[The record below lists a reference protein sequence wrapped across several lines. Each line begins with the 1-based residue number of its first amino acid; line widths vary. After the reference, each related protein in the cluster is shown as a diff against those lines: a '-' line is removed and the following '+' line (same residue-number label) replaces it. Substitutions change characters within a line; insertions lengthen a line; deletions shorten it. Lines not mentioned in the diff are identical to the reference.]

1 MAVSDSSFGS
11 GKQMITRIHVDGFKS
26 LSDFSL
32 DFAPGL
38 NILVGP
44 NGSGKTNIV
53 SFFEFLA
60 HLMETDASEATS
72 RVGGVG
78 AIFRRVKS
86 DEYEKEIT
94 AEIWGCAISPREY
107 ARRGGEQTE
116 PVAYY
121 LYHYSFSLLFPASR
135 DAVLFERQ
143 RLRLRRSAAFESQV
157 PPDTKWGVDIDV
169 NLESDAGPIATIR
182 AFDDSLLDLR
192 YYPAKRTGKVDARR
206 EVESVLSRMLA
217 NNGSLVT
224 VVSRYT
230 PEMWAMGADISG
242 GQIYNIVPS
251 RVKMSEDSA
260 KPPGIAR
267 DGSGLAATLHALQR
281 SMQSFRFSGW
291 NQTEWHRRQTF
302 SPSAL
307 TQLKAYLQLV
317 NTSVEDIDVWND
329 RWDNQLRVSFK
340 ISSGNYRASI
350 PLALMSDGTLKWVA
364 LVTAALTAQSV
375 FSIEEPENYLHP
387 QMQGQIVTILREILF
402 RDETNR
408 FTLMT
413 THSETLLNHCR
424 PEELI
429 IVSMANGKSVAKRS
443 SNAAEVSDEISRT
456 GFGLGYYFVT
466 NALRND

>member
-1 MAVSDSSFGS
+1 
-11 GKQMITRIHVDGFKS
+11 MITRIEVDGFKS
-26 LSDFSL
+26 LSNFTL
-32 DFAPGL
+32 NFFPGL

-60 HLMETDASEATS
+60 QLMETDASEATS

-78 AIFRRVKS
+78 AIFRRVS
-86 DEYEKEIT
+86 GSEYEKRIE
-94 AEIWGCAISPREY
+94 AHLVGCVMSPREFV
-107 ARRGGEQTE
+107 RRTKDE
-116 PVAYY
+116 PESASYY
-121 LYHYSFSLLFPASR
+121 IYDYSFSLLFPATR
-135 DAVLFERQ
+135 DAVLFEKQ
-143 RLRLRRSAAFESQV
+143 RLRLRRSSIFATEV
-157 PPDTKWGVDIDV
+157 PQDGKWGVDIQV
-169 NLESDAGPIATIR
+169 TLEGNSGPVAKIR
-182 AFDDSLLDLR
+182 AFDDALLNLR
-192 YYPAKRTGKVDARR
+192 YYPVQRSAKADARQ
-206 EVESVLSRMLA
+206 EVESVISRMLA
-217 NNGSLVT
+217 ANISIVT
-224 VVSRYT
+224 VVSRYA
-230 PEMWAMGADISG
+230 PEMWAMSSDISG

-251 RVKMSEDSA
+251 RVKMAEDSA

-267 DGSGLAATLHALQR
+267 DGSGLAATLYALQR
-281 SMQSFRFSGW
+281 TMQAHEFEGW
-291 NQTEWHRRQTF
+291 VQTEWHRRQTF
-302 SPSAL
+302 SPAAL

-340 ISSGNYRASI
+340 ICSGDYRASI
-350 PLALMSDGTLKWVA
+350 PMALMSDGTLKWVA
-364 LVTAALTAQSV
+364 LVTAALTAPSV

-387 QMQGQIVTILREILF
+387 QMQGQIVNILREILF
-402 RDETNR
+402 RAESNR

-429 IVSMANGKSVAKRS
+429 IVSMTDGKSVAKRS
-443 SNAAEVSDEISRT
+443 SNAADISDEISRT